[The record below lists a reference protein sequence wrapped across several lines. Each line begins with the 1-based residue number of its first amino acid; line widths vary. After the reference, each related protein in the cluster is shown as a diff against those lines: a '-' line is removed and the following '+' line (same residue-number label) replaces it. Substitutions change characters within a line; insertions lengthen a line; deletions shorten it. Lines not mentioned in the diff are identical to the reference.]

1 VQESA
6 STEPVAYTAGD
17 WLSGFF
23 VAGGK
28 QYRHSTDLI
37 VSRTEDGLRWQPAGK
52 LTLPGRP
59 GSLWAFAADERR
71 IGIGLLFN
79 NLYTKWFKVSAA
91 ENLAEL
97 DLELPFMQQSG
108 EAECFVRDGEL
119 TCARPL
125 LDPERHKP
133 MLVVTAT
140 RRAWGGS
147 TP

>member
-1 VQESA
+1 MI
-6 STEPVAYTAGD
+6 D
-17 WLSGFF
+17 
-23 VAGGK
+23 GK
-28 QYRHSTDLI
+28 QYRHSTELI
-37 VSRTEDGLRWQPAGK
+37 VSRTEDGVRWQPAGK
-52 LTLPGRP
+52 ITLPGRP